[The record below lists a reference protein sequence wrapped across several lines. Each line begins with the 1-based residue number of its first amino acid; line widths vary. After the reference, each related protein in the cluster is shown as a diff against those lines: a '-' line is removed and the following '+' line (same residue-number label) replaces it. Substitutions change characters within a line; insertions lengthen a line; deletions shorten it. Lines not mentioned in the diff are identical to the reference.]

1 MNTRNLIVL
10 KIGGSVITDK
20 NGELAPKTDVIS
32 RIVEEIFNSEAENLI
47 LIHGG
52 GSFGHPPAKQYAI
65 KEGLKENGQKI
76 GFAETH
82 HFMTVLN
89 GLFMDALIWHHVPA
103 LSVTPS
109 SCILTENS
117 RIKRFDDQILTML
130 IGMNVLPV
138 LYGDAILDTKLGF
151 TILSGDQLTAHLAM
165 RFDARRV
172 LVGVDVDGLYDADPK
187 SEKNAKLLDHLT
199 LKELKQLKGRMHEPV
214 SGDVTGGM
222 LGKVNELLPAAEK
235 GIPIEFFNASKT
247 NNVFKVLR
255 GERVADTLVEKE

>member
-1 MNTRNLIVL
+1 MSTLKPVIL

-65 KEGLKENGQKI
+65 KEGLKKDGQKI

-109 SCILTENS
+109 SCILTEDG
-117 RIKRFDDQILTML
+117 RIKRFDDELLSML
-130 IGMNVLPV
+130 MKMNVLPV
-138 LYGDAILDTKLGF
+138 LYGDAVLDMNLGF
-151 TILSGDQLTAHLAM
+151 TILSGDQLAAYLSM
-165 RFDARRV
+165 RFNAERV

-187 SEKNAKLLDHLT
+187 AEKNAKLFVHLT
-199 LKELKQLKGRMHEPV
+199 LKELKELKGRMHEPA

-222 LGKVNELLPAAEK
+222 LGKVKELLPVVEK
-235 GIPIEFFNASKT
+235 GIPVDFFNASKP
-247 NNVFKVLR
+247 NYVSKVLR
-255 GERVADTLVEKE
+255 GEEVPGTLIEKE